1 MEILETHRT
10 KHALVNVCFKSD
22 SLIIFAFCKLSE
34 DCKISCLKFMIYY
47 SCSNLT
53 SFSVVEGKSANSSGL
68 FFLFYSL
75 CCCISG

>member
-1 MEILETHRT
+1 MEILETRRT
-10 KHALVNVCFKSD
+10 KHALNVCFKTS

-34 DCKISCLKFMIYY
+34 DCKISCRKFVIYD

-53 SFSVVEGKSANSSGL
+53 SFSAVEGKSANSLGL

-75 CCCISG
+75 CCCIAG